1 MLIRLRHL
9 LAPSLL
15 IALSVVLAARPVRA
29 QQPTGAPVPPVPVV
43 ARPDSVRPD
52 TVRRAI
58 PVAAV
63 GDSVVRDTVKSPLAV
78 AERPASPEIR
88 GRRTV
93 WDRQAIFASGAL
105 TLPELLAQVPG
116 GTVFNAGFIAAPT
129 ATSWYGEPGRVR
141 LFLDGVELDGLDP
154 RAGAVQD
161 LSTVQIAAL
170 EEVAVERAAGELR
183 VFLRSWRVRL
193 TTASTRTDITTGSE
207 NTNLYRGFFGK
218 RTNSGGVLQ
227 VAAQQYST
235 TSVRTGGDGDALAAF
250 ARVGFARGRLTVD
263 AVGSRFG
270 RTRSATYRNVISGTL
285 EQNAIGAFKGND
297 AAGYVRAA
305 WGDADSSG
313 LWLQVIAASLR
324 HEETGDSTPPTDS
337 TAAADT
343 ARSLTQYVA
352 AAGVTRWGARLSATA
367 RLRVQNGESRLS
379 PTLRASWERKWVALS
394 GMVEEGGPDSTRRID
409 ALAALTPFPWLHLSL
424 AHSIHTPDD
433 TAFGGLGRTTS
444 RAEVAARI
452 YGRWV
457 SVGAVQRSTSRA
469 LGMPVFD
476 PLFVAVDIAASS
488 GLEGGLSGQVWGPF
502 SFDWRGIRWAEP
514 ALYRPQVESHGEL
527 RVASDFLKQ
536 IKRGT
541 FGLTAGL
548 THDYRGAVEMPA
560 GVGAVR
566 RAEGASWVG
575 GYLEMRIGSARIF
588 WYNRN
593 AVGKVYETVPGYL
606 MPRLVQLYGVR
617 WEFWN

>member
-1 MLIRLRHL
+1 M
-9 LAPSLL
+9 
-15 IALSVVLAARPVRA
+15 
-29 QQPTGAPVPPVPVV
+29 PVV
-43 ARPDSVRPD
+43 ARPDTVRP
-52 TVRRAI
+52 AI

-63 GDSVVRDTVKSPLAV
+63 GDSVVRDTVKAPLAV

-93 WDRQAIFASGAL
+93 WDRQAIFASGSL

-141 LFLDGVELDGLDP
+141 VFLDGVELDGLDQ

-161 LSTVQIAAL
+161 LSTVPLAAL

-218 RTNSGGVLQ
+218 RTNRGGVLQ

-235 TSVRTGGDGDALAAF
+235 TSVRTAGDGDGLAAF
-250 ARVGFARGRLTVD
+250 GRVGFARGRLTVD
-263 AVGSRFG
+263 AVGTRFG

-285 EQNAIGAFKGND
+285 DQNAIGAFEGNS

-305 WGDADSSG
+305 WGNADSSG
-313 LWLQVIAASLR
+313 LWLQAIAASLR

-337 TAAADT
+337 TPPADT
-343 ARSLTQYVA
+343 ARSMTQYVTSV
-352 AAGVTRWGARLSATA
+352 GLTRWGARLSATA
-367 RLRVQNGESRLS
+367 RLRVQDGESRLA
-379 PTLRASWERKWVALS
+379 PTLRGSWGRKWLAVS
-394 GMVEEGGPDSTRRID
+394 GMLEEGGPDSTRRVD
-409 ALAALTPFPWLHLSL
+409 ALAAITPFPWLHLSA

-433 TAFGGLGRTTS
+433 TVFGGPVRTTS
-444 RAEVAARI
+444 RAEVAARV
-452 YGRWV
+452 YGRWI
-457 SVGAVQRSTSRA
+457 SVGAVQRSTSRL
-469 LGMPVFD
+469 LGMRVFD
-476 PLFVAVDIAASS
+476 SLFVATEIAAST
-488 GLEGGLSGQVWGPF
+488 GLEAGLSGQIWGPF
-502 SFDWRGIRWAEP
+502 SFDWRGIRWAET
-514 ALYRPQVESHGEL
+514 ALYRPQVESHAEL
-527 RVASDFLKQ
+527 RVASDFLRQ

-560 GVGAVR
+560 ALGSVR
-566 RAEGASWVG
+566 RAEGAGWVG
-575 GYLEMRIGSARIF
+575 GYLEMRIGTARIF

-606 MPRLVQLYGVR
+606 MPRLVQLYGLR

>member
-1 MLIRLRHL
+1 M
-9 LAPSLL
+9 A
-15 IALSVVLAARPVRA
+15 LAAIPVLA

-43 ARPDSVRPD
+43 ARPDTVRP
-52 TVRRAI
+52 AI
-58 PVAAV
+58 PVSAV
-63 GDSVVRDTVKSPLAV
+63 GDSVVRDTVKAPLAV

-93 WDRQAIFASGAL
+93 WDRTALFASGAL

-116 GTVFNAGFIAAPT
+116 ATVFNAGFIAAPT
-129 ATSWYGEPGRVR
+129 ATSWYGDPGRVR
-141 LFLDGVELDGLDP
+141 VFLDGVELDGLDP

-235 TSVRTGGDGDALAAF
+235 TSVRTAGDGDALAAF
-250 ARVGFARGRLTVD
+250 GRVGFARGRLTVD

-270 RTRSATYRNVISGTL
+270 RTRSATFRNVISGTL
-285 EQNAIGAFKGND
+285 DPKAIGAFEGNS

-313 LWLQVIAASLR
+313 LWFQAIAASLR
-324 HEETGDSTPPTDS
+324 HEETGDSTPG
-337 TAAADT
+337 ADT
-343 ARSLTQYVA
+343 ARSMTQYVA
-352 AAGVTRWGARLSATA
+352 TAGVTRWGARLSATA
-367 RLRVQNGESRLS
+367 RMRVQEGESRLS
-379 PTLRASWERKWVALS
+379 PTLRAAWERKWVALS

-409 ALAALTPFPWLHLSL
+409 AIAALTPFPWLHLSA

-433 TAFGGLGRTTS
+433 SAAGGPIRTTS
-444 RAEVAARI
+444 RAEAAVRV
-452 YGRWV
+452 YGRWI
-457 SVGAVQRSTSRA
+457 SVGAVQRSASRA

-476 PLFVAVDIAASS
+476 SLFVAADIAAST
-488 GLEGGLSGQVWGPF
+488 GLEGGLSGQIWGPF

-514 ALYRPQVESHGEL
+514 ALYRPQVESHAEV

-560 GVGAVR
+560 APGSVR
-566 RAEGASWVG
+566 RAEGAGWVG
-575 GYLEMRIGSARIF
+575 GYLEMRIGTARIF

-606 MPRLVQLYGVR
+606 MPRLVQLYGLR